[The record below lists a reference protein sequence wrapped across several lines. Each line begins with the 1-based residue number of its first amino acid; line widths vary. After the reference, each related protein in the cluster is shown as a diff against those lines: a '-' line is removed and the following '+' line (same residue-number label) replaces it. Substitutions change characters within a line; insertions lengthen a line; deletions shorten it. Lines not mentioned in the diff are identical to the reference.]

1 MAARTFACQPRR
13 AMLTLLKLAC
23 LALYAL
29 GLAAVA
35 GLLQAPLAG
44 AFELIAVAL
53 VAIHVLELPLVWKA
67 LRAAPGSFAAHLG
80 QALLFGMLHSL
91 PLLRAHRKAAA

>member
-1 MAARTFACQPRR
+1 MPTF
-13 AMLTLLKLAC
+13 LKLAC

-29 GLAAVA
+29 GLAALA

-44 AFELIAVAL
+44 AFEWIAAAL
-53 VAIHVLELPLVWKA
+53 VVIHLLELPLVWKA
-67 LRAAPGSFAAHLG
+67 LRAAPGAFSAHLA

-91 PLLRAHRKAAA
+91 PLLRARRQAGA